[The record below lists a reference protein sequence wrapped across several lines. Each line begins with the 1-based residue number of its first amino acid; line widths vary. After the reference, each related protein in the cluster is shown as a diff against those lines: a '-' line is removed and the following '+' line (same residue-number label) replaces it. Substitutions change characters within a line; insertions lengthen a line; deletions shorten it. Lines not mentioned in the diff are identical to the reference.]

1 MNVIYTSF
9 VCRKGTTACS
19 TTTPVPSTGD
29 ATLARVLV
37 ISLRENEI
45 VGKLSDTGAAIERL
59 ERLLKE
65 TKEQLDRRLT
75 MKQEVCCLI
84 FSLDLFPICAQCI
97 ESSFS
102 KFFSLVL
109 FLSRLLSASCE
120 LSFSMFSGLVRL
132 LVLLSLCSC
141 LLRVLIFTTIG
152 DVCK

>member
-29 ATLARVLV
+29 ATLARVLM

-75 MKQEVCCLI
+75 MKQEVGVCSSST
-84 FSLDLFPICAQCI
+84 FSLFRGQGI
-97 ESSFS
+97 EISFS
-102 KFFSLVL
+102 MFFNGLVL
-109 FLSRLLSASCE
+109 FLPALLSVLCE
-120 LSFSMFSGLVRL
+120 LPF
-132 LVLLSLCSC
+132 
-141 LLRVLIFTTIG
+141 
-152 DVCK
+152 